1 MRVLLDE
8 NLPRKLKFELVD
20 HEVKTVPEM
29 GWAGKKNGEL
39 LRLMEPLFDVFVTL
53 DQNLSYQQNLKE
65 NIIAIVLL
73 RAISNRLADLL
84 PFVPDLQKVLN
95 GIQPGAFVVITTPE
109 E

>member
-8 NLPRKLKFELVD
+8 NLPRKLKHELIE

-53 DQNLSYQQNLKE
+53 DQNLSYQQNLKQ
-65 NIIAIVLL
+65 NTIAIVML

-84 PFVPDLQKVLN
+84 PLVPELQNELN
-95 GIQPGAFVVITTPE
+95 AIQPGAFVVITPPE